1 MIDADLQDPPELIP
15 RLVATWRERGADV
28 VYAQRI
34 ARAGE
39 GPLKRGTA
47 HLFYVLMQHVGR
59 IHIPPDTGD
68 FRLLSRRAV
77 EALREYPEHHRFMKG
92 LFTWIGFEQVAVTY
106 ERDPRQ
112 AGSSKWSWLKLIN
125 LAIEGITS
133 FTAAP
138 LRFASVLGLIIASV
152 AFVDAL
158 YIIYKTVRY
167 GEPVAGYPSLMTA
180 VLFLGGVQLT
190 AIGILGEYLG
200 RVFNET
206 KRRPLYHV
214 KDYRP
219 ATAASAPAAGR
230 ARRCG
235 VSACSA
241 ARASARLWRSACS
254 MAGSRWSGWA
264 PRSSTCWPTPADRAV
279 GAGSSRR
286 QCHRLR
292 ARRQCLVPRPSQLD
306 LPRRASRRCG
316 RQPRAVLGG
325 GADRASRST
334 ACSSIW
340 SPELS
345 GSPTAGPSR

>member
-1 MIDADLQDPPELIP
+1 MAIPLPELTVVVPAYNEEAVLAEFYRRLAASLDGLSEHAEILFVNDGSSDRTVAVLDQLRTCDPRVAVLDLSRNFGKEVALTAGLHHARGAAVVVIDADLQDPPELIP
-15 RLVATWRERGADV
+15 RLVATWRERGSDV

-39 GPLKRGTA
+39 GPLKRGSA
-47 HLFYVLMQHVGR
+47 HLFYVLMQRVGR

-68 FRLLSRRAV
+68 FRLLSRRAI

-106 ERDPRQ
+106 EREPRQ

-152 AFVDAL
+152 AFIDAL
-158 YIIYKTVRY
+158 YIIYTTVRF
-167 GEPVAGYPSLMTA
+167 GETVAGYPSLMTA

-219 ATAASAPAAGR
+219 ATAASVPAA
-230 ARRCG
+230 
-235 VSACSA
+235 VE
-241 ARASARLWRSACS
+241 
-254 MAGSRWSGWA
+254 
-264 PRSSTCWPTPADRAV
+264 RAV
-279 GAGSSRR
+279 A
-286 QCHRLR
+286 
-292 ARRQCLVPRPSQLD
+292 
-306 LPRRASRRCG
+306 
-316 RQPRAVLGG
+316 
-325 GADRASRST
+325 
-334 ACSSIW
+334 
-340 SPELS
+340 E
-345 GSPTAGPSR
+345 

>member
-1 MIDADLQDPPELIP
+1 MALALPELSIVVPAYNEEAVLVEFHRRLAASLDGLSERAEILFVNDGSSDRTVAVLDQLRACDPRVAVLDLSRNFGKEVALTAGLHHARGAAVVVIDADLQDPPELIP
-15 RLVATWRERGADV
+15 QLVATWRERGADV

-47 HLFYVLMQHVGR
+47 HLFYALMQRVGR

-68 FRLLSRRAV
+68 FRLLSRRAIK
-77 EALREYPEHHRFMKG
+77 ALREYPEHHRFMKG

-152 AFVDAL
+152 AFIDAL

-167 GEPVAGYPSLMTA
+167 GEAVAGYPSLMTA

-219 ATAASAPAAGR
+219 ATTASAPAA
-230 ARRCG
+230 
-235 VSACSA
+235 VE
-241 ARASARLWRSACS
+241 
-254 MAGSRWSGWA
+254 
-264 PRSSTCWPTPADRAV
+264 RAV
-279 GAGSSRR
+279 A
-286 QCHRLR
+286 
-292 ARRQCLVPRPSQLD
+292 
-306 LPRRASRRCG
+306 
-316 RQPRAVLGG
+316 
-325 GADRASRST
+325 
-334 ACSSIW
+334 
-340 SPELS
+340 E
-345 GSPTAGPSR
+345 